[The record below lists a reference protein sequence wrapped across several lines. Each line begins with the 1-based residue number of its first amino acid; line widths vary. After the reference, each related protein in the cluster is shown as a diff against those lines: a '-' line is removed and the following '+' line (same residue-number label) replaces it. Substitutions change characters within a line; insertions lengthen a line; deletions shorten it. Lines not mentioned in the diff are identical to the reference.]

1 MDELTMKIGELSARS
16 GATERMLR
24 YYEQQ
29 GLLAPTR
36 TPAGYRTYGEDDV
49 LRVQYIRCMLSSALP
64 TQVIAQ
70 ALHFLL
76 DAPVST
82 PSLRKERRRLADT
95 LQLELDALTER
106 IALLDASRQQL
117 TRLVSDIRGEVVG
130 PPKPPPQVEHDVGPA
145 VRKAAPRTRSKPPRE
160 RVSGPR

>member
-1 MDELTMKIGELSARS
+1 MCGPAMRIGELSARS

-36 TPAGYRTYGEDDV
+36 TPAGYRTYAEDDV

-64 TQVIAQ
+64 THVIAR

-76 DAPVST
+76 DERGSS
-82 PSLRKERRRLADT
+82 PSLRAERRRLADT
-95 LQLELDALTER
+95 LQGELDALSER
-106 IALLDASRQQL
+106 IALLDGSRQQL
-117 TRLVSDIRGEVVG
+117 TRFVSDIRGAVVG
-130 PPKPPPQVEHDVGPA
+130 PPRSPTPVEHEVGPA
-145 VRKAAPRTRSKPPRE
+145 VRVVSLRTPPRA
-160 RVSGPR
+160 RGRAQSS